1 MTRAL
6 QQVGIQEPQGQAA
19 GKGLT
24 RQRTSQQGTLG
35 TPPPHSCQTDAGAT
49 WRTSATFPDIAYMHL
64 PPLPSRTAL

>member
-24 RQRTSQQGTLG
+24 RQRTSQQLQGRLVPLRRTPARLMQEPHG
-35 TPPPHSCQTDAGAT
+35 VPPPHF
-49 WRTSATFPDIAYMHL
+49 RI
-64 PPLPSRTAL
+64 